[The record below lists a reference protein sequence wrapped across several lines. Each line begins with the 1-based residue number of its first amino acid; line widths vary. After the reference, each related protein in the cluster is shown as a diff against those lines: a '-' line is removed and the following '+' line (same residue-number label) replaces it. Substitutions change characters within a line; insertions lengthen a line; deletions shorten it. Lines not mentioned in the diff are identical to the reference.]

1 MSNPVGPAGRLR
13 TYLIIAASMQ
23 VVSNSATTAMLLPV
37 LEQLA
42 IDLGLNPL
50 LLMVPPVVAVSYAFL
65 LPVSTGVNTI
75 VYSVSGLT
83 TAQFA
88 RAGVG
93 MNILSLGVVML
104 ATVTQWDAMFD
115 LTGEQPDWVAGGGS
129 GGGADNATDFCVGVI

>member
-1 MSNPVGPAGRLR
+1 MLNTEVA
-13 TYLIIAASMQ
+13 TQ

-42 IDLGLNPL
+42 LDLGLNPL

-88 RAGVG
+88 RAGIG
-93 MNILSLGVVML
+93 MNVLSLGVVML
-104 ATVTQWDAMFD
+104 ATVSQWDAMFD
-115 LTGEQPDWVAGGGS
+115 LTGEQPGWAV
-129 GGGADNATDFCVGVI
+129 GGGAGGAENATDFCVGVI

>member
-1 MSNPVGPAGRLR
+1 
-13 TYLIIAASMQ
+13 
-23 VVSNSATTAMLLPV
+23 MLLPV

-42 IDLGLNPL
+42 LDLGLNPL

-88 RAGVG
+88 RAGIG
-93 MNILSLGVVML
+93 MNVLSLGVVCWRRSRSG
-104 ATVTQWDAMFD
+104 TPCSISR
-115 LTGEQPDWVAGGGS
+115 GSSPDGP
-129 GGGADNATDFCVGVI
+129 